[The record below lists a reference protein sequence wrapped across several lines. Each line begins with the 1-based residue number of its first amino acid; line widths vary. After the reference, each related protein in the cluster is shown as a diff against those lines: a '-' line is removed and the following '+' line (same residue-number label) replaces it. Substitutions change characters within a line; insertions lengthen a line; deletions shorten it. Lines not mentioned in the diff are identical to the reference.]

1 MSLRGGKKSVGGL
14 FQRSKEEEVVE
25 HELFPSYFPMQA
37 TTFNFPPKKEDE
49 KVLEEPLFL
58 FPEQGG
64 GAGFSFVKKSF
75 STRGE
80 GRGEFPAAG
89 FIVHGGS
96 GGL

>member
-49 KVLEEPLFL
+49 KAWEEPLFL

-64 GAGFSFVKKSF
+64 VSSKKVF
-75 STRGE
+75 LRE
-80 GRGEFPAAG
+80 GRGEESFRRL
-89 FIVHGGS
+89 VS
-96 GGL
+96 